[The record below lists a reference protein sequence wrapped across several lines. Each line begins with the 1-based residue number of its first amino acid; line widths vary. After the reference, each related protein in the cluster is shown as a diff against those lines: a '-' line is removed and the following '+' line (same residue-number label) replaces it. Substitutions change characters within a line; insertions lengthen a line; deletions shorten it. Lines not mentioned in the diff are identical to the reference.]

1 MDIKRIDS
9 YVDAR
14 FPQQAL
20 WQHGAFEADGEAV
33 WFEIVSE
40 DKAVVHGKCC
50 PQLIE
55 EFRFFAEHITVF
67 YDENGAML
75 AQFPRVETFPVEI
88 SDIQPSQFYVDEEK
102 LEAVRHFVRTER
114 DIVVPLTQM
123 DGRYVSLDGHTRM
136 AAALE
141 MGIETVQGFF
151 TQADECL
158 YDFAREAIR
167 RGIRTPGD
175 MEKLSHEEYCEKWHK
190 SCDDFFAAR
199 KDG

>member
-9 YVDAR
+9 YADER

-20 WQHGAFEADGEAV
+20 WQHGAFEAGGEAV

-40 DKAVVHGKCC
+40 YEAVVHGRGC

-75 AQFPRVETFPVEI
+75 AQFPRVETFPVKI

-102 LEAVRHFVRTER
+102 LEAVRK
-114 DIVVPLTQM
+114 I
-123 DGRYVSLDGHTRM
+123 Y
-136 AAALE
+136 
-141 MGIETVQGFF
+141 
-151 TQADECL
+151 
-158 YDFAREAIR
+158 REAQWYFDFCYVGNSEGAHNTELATYCLDKSEELINE
-167 RGIRTPGD
+167 G
-175 MEKLSHEEYCEKWHK
+175 MKLLNEQ
-190 SCDDFFAAR
+190 
-199 KDG
+199 